1 MGSSWPV
8 FETATCETLKE
19 KACIPGKIISA
30 YRLVLFQRSQILEFP
45 RV

>member
-19 KACIPGKIISA
+19 KACIAGKIISA